1 MADIG
6 LFHTLTV
13 SDVQNQGLYLNDGDG
28 GRILLPK
35 RYVPDGT
42 NVGDK
47 IKVFVYLDSDD
58 RPIATTQRPR
68 VTLHQ
73 AAHLQA
79 IDVNTTGAFMDWGL
93 PKDLFVPFA
102 EQNQRMEPG
111 KSYVV
116 YVTLDNT
123 GRLIGSNKLNRF
135 IKDEAKA
142 NWPGEPAPFEQG
154 HKVKLLVAQRTD
166 IGYKAI
172 VNDEFWGVLHESQI
186 HTAIRVGQ
194 RFEGYVRRVREE
206 DHRLD
211 LSLEPLGHTR
221 ADPVAKKILAKLQ
234 DSGGSL
240 GIGDHSPADLIE
252 LHFGVS
258 KRAFKMA
265 MGKLFKQRQIVI
277 IPEGICLPDHP
288 SAAAP
293 ISERNAYRSSTIP
306 RNKAADSNKEQDT
319 DKSATHNNESRD
331 SDKMTTDN
339 PTADTNKTASV
350 QPWGNRTSKESKPES
365 EATAEKPAKSAYSK
379 SHTKTDSKSHSARPD
394 KSSKPAKSKK
404 TVYRNPKNKT
414 ASTLSLKK

>member
-13 SDVQNQGLYLNDGDG
+13 SDVQTQGLYLNDGDG

-35 RYVPDGT
+35 RYVPDGV
-42 NVGDK
+42 NVGDE

-79 IDVNTTGAFMDWGL
+79 IDVNTTGAFLDWGL

-102 EQNQRMEPG
+102 EQNQRMEAG

-135 IKDEAKA
+135 IKDEATA

-154 HKVKLLVAQRTD
+154 DKVKLLVAQRTD

-221 ADPVAKKILAKLQ
+221 ADPVAKKILTKLEE
-234 DSGGSL
+234 SGGSL
-240 GIGDHSPADLIE
+240 GLGDHSPADLIE

-288 SAAAP
+288 AAAAP
-293 ISERNAYRSSTIP
+293 VSERNAYRSSTTP
-306 RNKAADSNKEQDT
+306 RNKEITPNEERGQKPDPKTSDVNTPAAHKNEPRDT
-319 DKSATHNNESRD
+319 AN
-331 SDKMTTDN
+331 MTTDN
-339 PTADTNKTASV
+339 SSAEPTETASV
-350 QPWGNRTSKESKPES
+350 QPWGNRTKKDSNADTPKPEHSKP
-365 EATAEKPAKSAYSK
+365 AQSK
-379 SHTKTDSKSHSARPD
+379 ANSTRTDKNA
-394 KSSKPAKSKK
+394 KPAKSKK

-414 ASTLSLKK
+414 TSTLSLKK

>member
-13 SDVQNQGLYLNDGDG
+13 SDVQTQGLYLNDGDG

-42 NVGDK
+42 NVGDE

-68 VTLHQ
+68 VTLNQ
-73 AAHLQA
+73 AAYLQVL
-79 IDVNTTGAFMDWGL
+79 DVNTTGAFLDWGL
-93 PKDLFVPFA
+93 PKDLLVPFA
-102 EQNQRMEPG
+102 EQNQRMEAG

-135 IKDEAKA
+135 IKDEAVA
-142 NWPGEPAPFEQG
+142 NWPGAPEPFAQG
-154 HKVKLLVAQRTD
+154 DKVKLLIAQRTD

-172 VNDEFWGVLHESQI
+172 VNDEYWGVLHESQI

-194 RFEGYVRRVREE
+194 RMDGYVRRIREE
-206 DHRLD
+206 DSRID

-240 GIGDHSPADLIE
+240 GLGDHSPADLIE

-265 MGKLFKQRQIVI
+265 MGKLFKQREIVI

-288 SAAAP
+288 AAATAV
-293 ISERNAYRSSTIP
+293 SERNAYRSSTTP
-306 RNKAADSNKEQDT
+306 RSDKET
-319 DKSATHNNESRD
+319 PKNETRD
-331 SDKMTTDN
+331 STNMTTDN
-339 PTADTNKTASV
+339 PSAESPKTASV
-350 QPWGNRTSKESKPES
+350 QPWGNRTKQDSKPEQ
-365 EATAEKPAKSAYSK
+365 AKPAQSK
-379 SHTKTDSKSHSARPD
+379 THAAPSD
-394 KSSKPAKSKK
+394 KNAKPAGKKAKPTKSKK
-404 TVYRNPKNKT
+404 TVYRNPKTKT